1 MIALSEAGGRGSY
14 TAAAELN
21 ILAPLNPAQAGRWG
35 PVLNF
40 PLVPVSSVLL
50 PGGSGS
56 KVLTFS
62 AWSPD
67 WYTESGGGKT
77 QTAILDL
84 ETGEVSARLITD
96 TGHEMF
102 CSGLA
107 LLPDGRLL
115 VVGGSDS
122 GATSLYDPAT
132 DSWTAGPRLN
142 IPRGYESAV
151 TLSDG
156 RVFTLGG
163 SWSGG
168 IGGKDAEV
176 FTPDGTW
183 QRLPGITAQSILTD
197 DKDGVYRADNHG
209 WFFAVGGGEVFHA
222 GPSKQMHWFDTSGAG
237 TVKNAGKR
245 GDSDDAMNGTAVLYD
260 VGKILTAGGSPDYDG
275 TPATSR
281 AYTIDISGGPGVR
294 PTVTRVGNLNFPRGM
309 GNAVVLPDGKVFVVG
324 GQSTPAP
331 FSDKSAAL
339 QPELWSP
346 ETGKWTAVASMA
358 VPRDYHSVAVLLPDG
373 RVFTGG
379 GGLCGPCLTNHPD
392 AQIYTPPYL
401 LRPDGTLRDR
411 PTISGAPK
419 RVMPGTRRHGARQ
432 RRRPVLRSGA
442 RRRGDALDRHRPAA
456 GARPVQHRRR
466 GTFRL
471 RLPSGHGTLVPGSYL
486 LFALNARGTP
496 SVAAT
501 VAVG

>member
-1 MIALSEAGGRGSY
+1 M
-14 TAAAELN
+14 
-21 ILAPLNPAQAGRWG
+21 
-35 PVLNF
+35 
-40 PLVPVSSVLL
+40 
-50 PGGSGS
+50 
-56 KVLTFS
+56 LTFS

-67 WYTESGGGKT
+67 WYTSSGGGKT

-84 ETGEVSARLITD
+84 ATGEVTDRMVTD

-107 LLPDGRLL
+107 LLPDGRLV

-122 GATSLYDPAT
+122 GATSIYDPAT
-132 DSWTAGPRLN
+132 DTWTAGPRLN
-142 IPRGYESAV
+142 VPRGYETAV
-151 TLSDG
+151 TLSNG

-168 IGGKDAEV
+168 TGGKDAEV

-183 QRLPGITAQSILTD
+183 QRLPGVTAQSILTD

-209 WFFAVGGGEVFHA
+209 WFFAAAGGEVFHA
-222 GPSKQMHWFDTSGAG
+222 GPSKQMHWFGTSGPG
-237 TVKNAGKR
+237 KVTNAGKR

-260 VGKILTAGGSPDYDG
+260 VGKILTVGGSPDYDG
-275 TPATSR
+275 TPATGR
-281 AYTIDISGGPGVR
+281 AYTMDISGGPGVR
-294 PTVTRVGNLNFPRGM
+294 PTVSRVGNLNFPRGM
-309 GNAVVLPDGKVFVVG
+309 GNAVVLPDGTVFVVG

-346 ETGKWTAVASMA
+346 ETGKWTAAASMA

-401 LRPDGTLRDR
+401 LQCGRHAARSR
-411 PTISGAPK
+411 PTSPRAEANHAGSG
-419 RVMPGTRRHGARQ
+419 RHRQ
-432 RRRPVLRSGA
+432 GQHRRPVVRSRT
-442 RRRGDALDRHRPAA
+442 RRRRDPRDRHRPAA
-456 GARPVQHRRR
+456 GAGRRPCPMAA

-471 RLPSGHGTLVPGSYL
+471 RLPGGHATLVPGPYL
-486 LFALNARGTP
+486 LFALNAQGTP